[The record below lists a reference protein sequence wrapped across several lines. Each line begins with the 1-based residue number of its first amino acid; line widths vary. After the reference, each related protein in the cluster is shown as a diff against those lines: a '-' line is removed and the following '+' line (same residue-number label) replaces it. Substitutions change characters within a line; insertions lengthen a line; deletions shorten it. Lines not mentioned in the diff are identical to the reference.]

1 MNPNQRP
8 SRPSPA
14 VLLLALAPCL
24 AAGCSGAATPAA
36 AATAAPAPTPAGH
49 LVATTP
55 RFAFYSDPWVNLHH
69 VLYFRAALEE
79 ARTTGEHRRFGL
91 GPGDTDRMEE
101 LPEEELAP
109 WRRAVDLYRRE
120 LGRRDLLFDDA
131 MVAARNALARG
142 GAEELARVAPD
153 LDLPRELPAVLAEAD
168 AVYRTH
174 LWPGHDRRNR
184 DWIEAALPLVERHGE
199 TMARGLARAWDAPW
213 PDEPTRVDVSVYG
226 FWPGAYTSNLPNHI
240 VISSLDPDHAGR
252 GALESLFH
260 EASHFRDFEQG
271 LLALVDRAFERAGER
286 PPERLWHMVM
296 FYTAGELARQ
306 ALAAAGEPPYE
317 PYALHAGVVARARD
331 GAAVWEALETH
342 WRPFLEGRGD
352 REEAI
357 AEVARALAAEAP
369 GPAE

>member
-1 MNPNQRP
+1 MNPSQRP

-14 VLLLALAPCL
+14 VLLLALAPWL
-24 AAGCSGAATPAA
+24 TAGCSGAA
-36 AATAAPAPTPAGH
+36 AAPAAPSPSPSGH

-79 ARTTGEHRRFGL
+79 ARATGEHRRFGL
-91 GPGDTDRMEE
+91 GPGDTDRMDE
-101 LPEEELAP
+101 LPEGELAP

-142 GAEELARVAPD
+142 GAEELERELPSLA
-153 LDLPRELPAVLAEAD
+153 LPRELAEVLAAAEP
-168 AVYRTH
+168 VYRAH
-174 LWPGHDRRNR
+174 LWPDHDRGNR
-184 DWIEAALPLVERHGE
+184 DWVEAVLPLLERHGDA
-199 TMARGLARAWDAPW
+199 MARGIARAWDAPW
-213 PDEPTRVDVSVYG
+213 PAEPTRVDVSVYA

-240 VISSLDPDHAGR
+240 VISSLDRDHAGR

-271 LLALVDRAFERAGER
+271 LLALVDRGFERAGR
-286 PPERLWHMVM
+286 PAPERLWHLVL
-296 FYTAGELARQ
+296 FYTAGAVTRHV
-306 ALAAAGEPPYE
+306 LAAAGEPPYE
-317 PYALHAGVVARARD
+317 PYALGAGVVSRNPN
-331 GAAVWEALETH
+331 GAAVWNALEAH
-342 WRPFLEGRGD
+342 WRPFLEGSGE
-352 REEAI
+352 REEAF
-357 AEVARALAAEAP
+357 AAVVRALTAGEA

>member
-1 MNPNQRP
+1 MTPTERP
-8 SRPSPA
+8 SRRLPA

-24 AAGCSGAATPAA
+24 AAGCSGAA
-36 AATAAPAPTPAGH
+36 ATAAPAPAPAGH

-79 ARTTGEHRRFGL
+79 ARATGEQRRFGL
-91 GPGDTDRMEE
+91 GPGDTDRMDE

-109 WRRAVDLYRRE
+109 WRRAVDLYRSE

-131 MVAARNALARG
+131 MLAARNALARG
-142 GAEELARVAPD
+142 GAEELARIVPD
-153 LDLPRELPAVLAEAD
+153 LALPPELPEVLAAAEP
-168 AVYRTH
+168 VYRAH

-184 DWIEAALPLVERHGE
+184 EWVEAAVPLLERHGE
-199 TMARGLARAWDAPW
+199 AMTRGIARAWDAPW
-213 PDEPTRVDVSVYG
+213 PEEPTRVDVSVYG

-260 EASHFRDFEQG
+260 EASHFREFEQG
-271 LLALVDRAFERAGER
+271 LLGLVDEGFERAGE
-286 PPERLWHMVM
+286 PAPERLWHLVM

-306 ALAAAGEPPYE
+306 AFAAAGEPPYE
-317 PYALHAGVVARARD
+317 PYALRAGVVSRSPG
-331 GAAVWEALETH
+331 GAAAWEALEAH
-342 WRPFLEGRGD
+342 WRPFLEGRD
-352 REEAI
+352 TREEAF
-357 AEVARALAAEAP
+357 AGFVRALATGEAA
-369 GPAE
+369 PAE